1 MSTCDAS
8 RKTIARR
15 NKAMDR
21 VRDLVSADDSSTQL
35 KEEIQHLNKDER
47 QDLLQNAGF
56 TLEIPAE
63 QGLAMKADLGLPW
76 NKLRV
81 IRRQEYTYILDH
93 PFKSL

>member
-1 MSTCDAS
+1 
-8 RKTIARR
+8 
-15 NKAMDR
+15 MDR

>member
-1 MSTCDAS
+1 
-8 RKTIARR
+8 
-15 NKAMDR
+15 MDR

-47 QDLLQNAGF
+47 QDLLQNTGF

-63 QGLAMKADLGLPW
+63 QGLAMKADLDLPW